1 MDLMHEYSFEPPQ
14 MRVLTKIW
22 LPNIS
27 LRTDAIF
34 LDITKDAWS
43 PALTIKTA
51 LLSMQALLSAA
62 EPTDPQDAKMAK
74 MCLHDQKQFLN
85 TARLL
90 ADDYDIQKD
99 TGDDTASPRFIGTGF
114 PRVRM
119 RSLCGETWL
128 GGGSRKKDR

>member
-1 MDLMHEYSFEPPQ
+1 
-14 MRVLTKIW
+14 
-22 LPNIS
+22 
-27 LRTDAIF
+27 
-34 LDITKDAWS
+34 
-43 PALTIKTA
+43 
-51 LLSMQALLSAA
+51 MQALLSAA
-62 EPTDPQDAKMAK
+62 EPTDPQDAKMVN
-74 MCLHDQKQFLN
+74 MYLHDQKQFLN